1 MLTVIVHHE
10 NTSQN
15 FNRKLDHLGYV
26 GYHQKTKRANLN
38 KHMEKGGHSI
48 HTWNIKEYSHMQS
61 SLVIHPKSK

>member
-38 KHMEKGGHSI
+38 KNMEKTAFYTHL
-48 HTWNIKEYSHMQS
+48 EYKRVQPCAKQLSD
-61 SLVIHPKSK
+61 PSKI